1 MSSNPM
7 SLLKQ
12 KVAEGHVVHA
22 YLFLG
27 SSDLKEKAEQ
37 LTMVLNCVDLSTAGD
52 ACGVCASCYKIT
64 TDSHPDIYTLRPD
77 GSSMKIHQ
85 VREMQK
91 HLAYKIYEGK
101 YKVIILEEADK
112 LTLQGANSL
121 LKVLEEPVPQTVF
134 ILLAAS
140 QMGIPDTII
149 SRCQRVYFGEEEVTG
164 QDDCLENIKDLEVL
178 LSGDIEKTL
187 TLIERLEKEEK
198 EDLKQIIKNLI
209 ALTRDLIVLKSIKD
223 NKLISISHQF
233 SSNLEEI
240 TVSYKQLLEV
250 MERLHE
256 SLKDLDSNVNKRLL
270 LESLFLTLGESSV
283 SMRRHIYV

>member
-1 MSSNPM
+1 M

-37 LTMVLNCVDLSTAGD
+37 LTMVLNCIDLKAEGD
-52 ACGVCASCYKIT
+52 ACGVCVSCYKIAT
-64 TDSHPDIYTLRPD
+64 VSHPDIYTLRPD

-85 VREMQK
+85 VREIQK

-112 LTLQGANSL
+112 LTTQGANSL
-121 LKVLEEPVPQTVF
+121 LKILEEPMPQTVF

-140 QMGIPDTII
+140 QMGIPDTVI
-149 SRCQRVYFGEEEVTG
+149 SRCQRIYFGEEVVS
-164 QDDCLENIKDLEVL
+164 QDDCLEDIKILEVL
-178 LSGDIEKTL
+178 LSGDLEKTL
-187 TLIERLEKEEK
+187 SLIEQLEKEEK
-198 EDLKQIIKNLI
+198 EDLKQIIKKLI
-209 ALTRDLIVLKSIKD
+209 TLARDLIVLKSTKD
-223 NKLISISHQF
+223 DKLINISHKF
-233 SSNLEEI
+233 SSNLKEI
-240 TVSYKQLLEV
+240 TMSYEQLV
-250 MERLHE
+250 KIMERLYE
-256 SLKDLDSNVNKRLL
+256 GLKDLDRNVNKRLL

-283 SMRRHIYV
+283 SVRRQIYV